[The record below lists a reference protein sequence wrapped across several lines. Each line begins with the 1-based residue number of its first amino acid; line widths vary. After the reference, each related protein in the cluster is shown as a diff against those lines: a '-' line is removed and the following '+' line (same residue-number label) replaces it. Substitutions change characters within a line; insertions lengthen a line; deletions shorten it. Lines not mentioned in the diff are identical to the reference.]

1 MVGFLQQFLKA
12 SATVPDLRNK
22 EDICRPQTNKGK
34 MFSHNS
40 ASKDQVS
47 SSDNIIGIVKEQ
59 QKEKA
64 KQGRVIR
71 TDFREEMGIEPPRK
85 WL

>member
-1 MVGFLQQFLKA
+1 MVGCLQQLLKA
-12 SATVPDLRNK
+12 SATVLDLRNK
-22 EDICRPQTNKGK
+22 EAICRPQANKGK

-59 QKEKA
+59 KKEKA
-64 KQGRVIR
+64 K
-71 TDFREEMGIEPPRK
+71 
-85 WL
+85 

>member
-1 MVGFLQQFLKA
+1 
-12 SATVPDLRNK
+12 
-22 EDICRPQTNKGK
+22 

-47 SSDNIIGIVKEQ
+47 SSDNIIGIVKDQ
-59 QKEKA
+59 KKEKA
-64 KQGRVIR
+64 KWERVIR
-71 TDFREEMGIEPPRK
+71 TDFREEMGIEPPLK